1 MSLKP
6 NSIRLSLLS
15 LLLLLN
21 LTLFSQIRIASPY
34 SRFGIG
40 DISDNNNAW
49 NMSMGQTGYAFRSPY
64 HINFLNPASYTAFDS
79 TSFVFEGGFNADVV
93 QLTSSLQTVN
103 RNYASLGYLLFGF
116 PITKWWRT
124 SIGLVPYSDVG
135 YTVVNY
141 EVYPDIG
148 SVVRVYSGSG
158 GTNRLFWGN
167 AFRIT
172 KNLSIGMNATYIF
185 GSMLRESLVTFPDSV
200 NSMSFKV
207 DNYVILNDLYLN
219 FGAQYRARLKKNL
232 FLSVGAVYAN
242 TSNMNAKLDVISQTF
257 LLGSNGVE
265 YPKDTLGIALG
276 YRGTVTIPTMF
287 GGGIALEHPD
297 RWMAG
302 VDFRWQN
309 WEKFR
314 AFDMSDSL
322 VNSWQINAGAEIVPN
337 PENYSNY
344 LARIRYRVGFLY
356 NQTYLKLRGQSL
368 NEYAFSIGFGLP
380 LRGVKTALNLGMQV
394 GTRGTTQANLIKE
407 TYFKFVIGF
416 SIYERWFVK
425 RKYY

>member
-6 NSIRLSLLS
+6 DSLRH
-15 LLLLLN
+15 LLLPVFLLLQ
-21 LTLFSQIRIASPY
+21 LTLFSQIRISSPY

-40 DISDNNNAW
+40 DISENNNAW
-49 NMSMGQTGYAFRSPY
+49 NMSMGQVSYAFRSPY
-64 HINFLNPASYTAFDS
+64 HINYSNPASYTAFDS

-93 QLTSSLQTVN
+93 QLNSTFQKVN

-116 PITKWWRT
+116 PIVKWWRT
-124 SIGLVPYSDVG
+124 SIGLVPFSDVG
-135 YTVVNY
+135 YSVVNY
-141 EVYPDIG
+141 EVYPDVG

-172 KNLSIGMNATYIF
+172 KNLSVGVNASYIF
-185 GSMLRESLVTFPDSV
+185 GNMLRESLVTFPDSV

-207 DNYVILNDLYLN
+207 DNYVILNDLYFN
-219 FGAQYRARLKKNL
+219 FGIQYRLKLKRNL
-232 FLSVGAVYAN
+232 ALSLGAVYAN

-276 YRGTVTIPTMF
+276 YKGTVVIPTMV
-287 GGGIALEHPD
+287 GGGFALEGSD
-297 RWMAG
+297 KWIAG

-314 AFDMSDSL
+314 AFEMSDSL
-322 VNSWQINAGAEIVPN
+322 INSWQVNVGAEICPN
-337 PENYSNY
+337 AENYSNY

-356 NQTYLKLRGQSL
+356 NQTYLRLRGQDLS
-368 NEYAFSIGFGLP
+368 EYAFSLGFGLP
-380 LRGVKTALNLGMQV
+380 LRGMKTALNLGVQF